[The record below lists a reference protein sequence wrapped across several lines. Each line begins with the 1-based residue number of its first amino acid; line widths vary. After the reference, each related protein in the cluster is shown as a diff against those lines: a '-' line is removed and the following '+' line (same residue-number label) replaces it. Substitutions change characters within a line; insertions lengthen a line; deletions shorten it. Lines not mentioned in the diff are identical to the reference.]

1 MMDAASRSQPARGLI
16 VAPLV
21 ESHPDR
27 IVVGDRIL
35 FLRKGRDC
43 PYALGTNLE
52 VVYTPLNGR
61 EEVDRIAIM
70 KPTR

>member
-1 MMDAASRSQPARGLI
+1 MDTGSGRQPARGAI

-27 IVVGDRIL
+27 IVLGSRTL
-35 FLRKGRDC
+35 LLRDGKTWT
-43 PYALGTNLE
+43 YAVGTNLE
-52 VVYTPLNGR
+52 VVYTEQDGR
-61 EEVDRIAIM
+61 AETESITVV